1 MKKRNLTLGLTI
13 CSLLGLSACSSLDDG
28 LNTEQ
33 AKAEGTLMLK
43 LSSGTQFG
51 ETRAVNEES
60 YKNTDNYT
68 VQVFDKDQ
76 NEKLN
81 CKGSELAY
89 HMPLKL
95 SIGSYTVKASYG
107 TKDKASTT
115 GFYVEG
121 TAEGTIK
128 ADGSEEVRVV
138 CTPTCGK
145 VSVVF
150 DSNMPTFFS
159 DYSVVFDQIKVLGDG
174 GNVSWAKDQVDPWYI
189 ELDEAGETIRFTVIT
204 ATKDDYETDYNGD
217 GVKTE
222 TDMKSGTFKLERNKA
237 YKLHVSPKYTATGNG
252 QLGISIT
259 IDERTNDIE
268 IPIEVPITWI

>member
-1 MKKRNLTLGLTI
+1 MKKRNVTLGLTI
-13 CSLLGLSACSSLDDG
+13 CSLLGLSACNSLDEG
-28 LNTEQ
+28 LNMEQ
-33 AKAEGTLMLK
+33 TKAEGTLMLT
-43 LSSGTQFG
+43 LASGNQFG
-51 ETRAVNEES
+51 ETRAVNEDA
-60 YKNTDNYT
+60 YRNTDNYT

-89 HMPLKL
+89 HMPLTL

-107 TKDKASTT
+107 TRDHASTT

-128 ADGSEEVRVV
+128 ADGSETVNVV

-150 DSNMPTFFS
+150 DSNMSTFFT
-159 DYSVVFDQIKVLGDG
+159 DYSVVFDQIKVLGN
-174 GNVSWAKDQVDPWYI
+174 GNVAWAKDQVDPWYI
-189 ELDEAGETIRFTVIT
+189 ELDEAGETVRFTIVT
-204 ATKDDYETDYNGD
+204 ATKDDYETDYDGD
-217 GVKTE
+217 GVKPE

-252 QLGISIT
+252 QLGITIT
-259 IDERTNDIE
+259 IDESTNDIE
-268 IPIEVPITWI
+268 VPIEVPITWL

>member
-1 MKKRNLTLGLTI
+1 
-13 CSLLGLSACSSLDDG
+13 
-28 LNTEQ
+28 
-33 AKAEGTLMLK
+33 MLK

-68 VQVFDKDQ
+68 VQVYDKDQ

-121 TAEGTIK
+121 TA
-128 ADGSEEVRVV
+128 
-138 CTPTCGK
+138 
-145 VSVVF
+145 
-150 DSNMPTFFS
+150 
-159 DYSVVFDQIKVLGDG
+159 
-174 GNVSWAKDQVDPWYI
+174 
-189 ELDEAGETIRFTVIT
+189 
-204 ATKDDYETDYNGD
+204 
-217 GVKTE
+217 
-222 TDMKSGTFKLERNKA
+222 
-237 YKLHVSPKYTATGNG
+237 
-252 QLGISIT
+252 
-259 IDERTNDIE
+259 
-268 IPIEVPITWI
+268 